1 VEVEMNKI
9 ELLGKLAKVNAA
21 LESNDYG
28 QLALALGLTK
38 AMVEEMS
45 LEDIF
50 EAMTVRMADLNREL
64 ERVLKHE

>member
-1 VEVEMNKI
+1 MNKI

>member
-1 VEVEMNKI
+1 MNKI
-9 ELLGKLAKVNAA
+9 ELLTKMAKVNSA
-21 LESNDYG
+21 LNSNDYG

-50 EAMTVRMADLNREL
+50 EAMTVRMADLNKEL
-64 ERVLKHE
+64 EKVLNK

>member
-1 VEVEMNKI
+1 MNKI

-28 QLALALGLTK
+28 QLALALGMTK

-64 ERVLKHE
+64 EKVLKNE

>member
-1 VEVEMNKI
+1 MNKI
-9 ELLGKLAKVNAA
+9 ELLTKMAKVNSA
-21 LESNDYG
+21 LSSNDYG

-64 ERVLKHE
+64 EKVLNK

>member
-9 ELLGKLAKVNAA
+9 ELLGMLAKVNKA

-28 QLALALGLTK
+28 QLALALGMSK
-38 AMVEEMS
+38 AMVEEMT

-50 EAMTVRMADLNREL
+50 GAMTVRMADLNREL
-64 ERVLKHE
+64 ERLLDQ

>member
-1 VEVEMNKI
+1 VGVEMNKI
-9 ELLGKLAKVNAA
+9 ELLGMLAKVNKA

-28 QLALALGLTK
+28 QLALALGMSK

-50 EAMTVRMADLNREL
+50 GAMTVRMADLNREL
-64 ERVLKHE
+64 ERLLNK

>member
-1 VEVEMNKI
+1 MNKI
-9 ELLGKLAKVNAA
+9 ELLGTLAKVNKA

-28 QLALALGLTK
+28 QLALALGMSK

-50 EAMTVRMADLNREL
+50 GAMTVRMADLNREL
-64 ERVLKHE
+64 ERLLEK

>member
-1 VEVEMNKI
+1 MNKI
-9 ELLGKLAKVNAA
+9 ELLSTIAKVNKA

-28 QLALALGLTK
+28 QLALALGMTK

-45 LEDIF
+45 INDIM

-64 ERVLKHE
+64 EKVLNK

>member
-1 VEVEMNKI
+1 MEVNKI

-21 LESNDYG
+21 LENNDYG
-28 QLALALGLTK
+28 QLALALGMTK

>member
-1 VEVEMNKI
+1 MNKI

-21 LESNDYG
+21 LENNDYG
-28 QLALALGLTK
+28 QLALALGMTK